1 MLPIPKDLVAL
12 QVCAGDSNKTKQK
25 TGTDHCQTSEKV
37 EVAVDVEVGMPLD
50 DKDQ

>member
-1 MLPIPKDLVAL
+1 MLETV
-12 QVCAGDSNKTKQK
+12 TKQNKK